1 MYSTGILD
9 LYGFESFV
17 YGNSLEQL
25 CINYANERLQYYFT
39 INYLKEQQ
47 VHLAN
52 EGKCHSKTYSI
63 LHSLH
68 LTSIETGLNL
78 INLEENVL
86 DKHNLISFL
95 DGPVSVF
102 GVLNEVLMQSR

>member
-1 MYSTGILD
+1 MKVNVIRKHTVFFIHP
-9 LYGFESFV
+9 
-17 YGNSLEQL
+17 
-25 CINYANERLQYYFT
+25 T
-39 INYLKEQQ
+39 TK
-47 VHLAN
+47 
-52 EGKCHSKTYSI
+52 
-63 LHSLH
+63 H